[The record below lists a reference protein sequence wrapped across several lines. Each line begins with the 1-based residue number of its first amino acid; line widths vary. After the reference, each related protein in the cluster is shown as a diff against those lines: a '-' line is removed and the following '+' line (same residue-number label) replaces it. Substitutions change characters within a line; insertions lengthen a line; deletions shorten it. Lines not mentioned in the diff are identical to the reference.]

1 MNKIERLKKN
11 VVNRL
16 CEIDLEGLTIA
27 EINYYIDA
35 VKKAD
40 ELFKPDWT
48 EKLLTTM
55 NGFNG
60 INCNGGEA

>member
-11 VVNRL
+11 VVNKL
-16 CEIDLEGLTIA
+16 CEIDLESLTMA
-27 EINYYIDA
+27 EMNYYIDA

-60 INCNGGEA
+60 FNCNGGES